1 MEARF
6 ITIEGMEGAGK
17 TTHLQFIHQY
27 LLQLG
32 KEVVVTREPGGTP
45 LSEQLRSLLLEHRR
59 EGMAV
64 DAEVLLIFA
73 ARAEHLAQVI
83 RPALA
88 SGKWVLSDR
97 FTEATYAYQGGGR
110 GIPPVRITLLENWLQ
125 GELRPNLTLLLD
137 IPVELGLERVGRRG
151 LLDRFESEEIAFFER
166 VREAYLEQAQLH
178 PDRYRVIDASR
189 PLAAVQTQIKHAL
202 DEFSL

>member
-6 ITIEGMEGAGK
+6 ITVEGMEGAGK

-64 DAEVLLIFA
+64 ETEVLLIFA
-73 ARAEHLAQVI
+73 ARAEHLAQII

-110 GIPPVRITLLENWLQ
+110 GIPPVRITLLESWLQ

-137 IPVELGLERVGRRG
+137 IPVELGLERVGQRG

-178 PDRYRVIDASR
+178 PGRYRVIDASR
-189 PLAAVQTQIKHAL
+189 PLAEVQTQIKHAL